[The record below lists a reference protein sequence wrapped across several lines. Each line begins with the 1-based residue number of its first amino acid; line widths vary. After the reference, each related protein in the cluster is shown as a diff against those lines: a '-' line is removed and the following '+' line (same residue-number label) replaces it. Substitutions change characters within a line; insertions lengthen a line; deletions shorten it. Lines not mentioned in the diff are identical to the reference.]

1 MTELPMLTI
10 ARSDSRRLAEL
21 LALMV
26 TVDSAKPT
34 SAAGEDVKAK
44 LLELSNAW
52 HVRAFLSQNAI
63 LKEPPT
69 NSRLLGAGSFLDP
82 VNDVLSRRLEQ
93 MTRGVGGDFRTSLSL
108 RMTDEFFAQV
118 QWVNGREYSI
128 DIGLKL
134 IVQLFLGAITL
145 SQPGAKSS
153 STLPDP
159 YDPKYGHGAHLVY
172 DSQAPLLQALNA
184 SAFKLLLPEE
194 DWRRLLAFELF
205 SKAIEFA
212 LLHEFG
218 HATRGHLEF
227 LAKRG
232 APRVRSESGDRPDSI
247 SPLTHQLLEAQAD
260 DTASLF
266 MVAKWKHLSQQH
278 SFSEGPLML
287 GRYGFCVTRPEH
299 AQLIHA
305 YAVALLFI
313 VIDAED
319 RKAVLVGN
327 MSNTEG
333 NPRSPTYPTP
343 AYRSWRFD
351 RWQHSMGVAPAPWL
365 SCIEHVRD
373 DLQADRFPH
382 ATSIFDRQMNLK
394 DLQNYDQSLI
404 EHSRHDAEGR
414 ALMAHEGEYAKLFAP
429 QRPMMPP
436 RFWGE
441 AKPSLLQTFKE
452 FFGFRGNNR

>member
-10 ARSDSRRLAEL
+10 ARSDGRRLAEL

-26 TVDSAKPT
+26 TVDSAKPQ
-34 SAAGEDVKAK
+34 SEAGEDVKAR

-63 LKEPPT
+63 LQEPPT

-93 MTRGVGGDFRTSLSL
+93 MTRGVGGDFRASLVL
-108 RMTDEFFAQV
+108 RMTDDLFARV
-118 QWVNGREYSI
+118 QWVNGREYFI
-128 DIGLKL
+128 EIGLKL

-153 STLPDP
+153 STLPNP
-159 YDPKYGHGAHLVY
+159 YNPKYGHGAVSAY
-172 DSQAPLLQALNA
+172 ESQAPLLQALNA

-194 DWRRLLAFELF
+194 DWRKLLAFELF

-218 HATRGHLEF
+218 HASRGHLEF

-232 APRVRSESGDRPDSI
+232 APRVRPEAGDRPDSI
-247 SPLTHQLLEAQAD
+247 SPLTNQLLEAQAD
-260 DTASLF
+260 DTASFF
-266 MVAKWKHLSQQH
+266 MVAKWKQLSHQH
-278 SFSEGPLML
+278 TFPEGPLML

-319 RKAVLVGN
+319 RRAVLVGN
-327 MSNTEG
+327 TSNPKD

-343 AYRSWRFD
+343 AYRSWRFH
-351 RWQHSMGVAPAPWL
+351 RWQHAMGVAPAPWV

-373 DLQADRFPH
+373 DLQADCFPH
-382 ATSIFDRQMNLK
+382 ATSIFDRQMNL
-394 DLQNYDQSLI
+394 QEIQSFDQSLI
-404 EHSRHDAEGR
+404 EHSRHDAEGQ
-414 ALMAHEGEYAKLFAP
+414 ALMVHEREYARLADP
-429 QRPMMPP
+429 QPPTAPP
-436 RFWGE
+436 RLWGE
-441 AKPSLLQTFKE
+441 ARPSLLQTFKQL
-452 FFGFRGNNR
+452 FGFRGKNR